1 MSLGPLSLQRL
12 GTCHP
17 EIQALIRAVAQ
28 GVDEGDLK
36 YAGITDITVLCGWR
50 NEVDQNKAVADGAS
64 ETPWPLSAHN
74 VMVDGVPCSNAVDI
88 APYPIPKDASG
99 RWLTE
104 PFTVL
109 HAYVAGVAHAMGI
122 DLFDI
127 SWDRPHIQR
136 VAK

>member
-1 MSLGPLSLQRL
+1 MPLGSLSLQRL

-17 EIQALIRAVAQ
+17 ELQTLIRRVAQ
-28 GVDEGDLK
+28 GVDEGDLR

-64 ETPWPLSAHN
+64 ETPWPRSAHN
-74 VMVDGVPCSNAVDI
+74 RTPSDAVDVSPHPVDWDTRRLEI
-88 APYPIPKDASG
+88 
-99 RWLTE
+99 
-104 PFTVL
+104 L
-109 HAYVAGVAHAMGI
+109 HAYIAGVAHQMGV